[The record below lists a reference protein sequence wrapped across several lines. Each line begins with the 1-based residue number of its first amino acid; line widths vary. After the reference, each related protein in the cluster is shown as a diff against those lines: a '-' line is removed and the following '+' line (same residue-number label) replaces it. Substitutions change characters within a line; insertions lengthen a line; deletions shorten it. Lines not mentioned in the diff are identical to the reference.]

1 MKSSLYFQSPSK
13 TSTPQKLAGV
23 REIMDKKGIH
33 VQVMEEKPSK
43 LLVARLAEFWHPLG
57 AIVDCGG
64 VYNDLDASIFSALPT
79 VFIGHDPDSLPRKC
93 LHVLHDQAATAQLAA
108 RELLETG
115 FSNFAFVPYEGK
127 RYWSDI
133 RRDAFRDALSLNGKK
148 CEVFSYPRK
157 ADDAIAR
164 TDAMRRFLESLP
176 KPCGVFAAN
185 DKTAETVLSA
195 AQLAGLSVPNSLAV
209 VGVDNYEAICEHTT
223 PPLTS
228 IEPDFRRGGELAAL
242 MLLTA
247 TSGKGEWRGDRV
259 CMFGPLRVVRRAS
272 SRILQRNDPK
282 VLAALDLIRRRAC
295 SGLRAEEV
303 ARLFDCSRRM
313 ADIRFERATGHSI
326 LAEIHA
332 VQLERAQE
340 LLRDTSVHLKTISD
354 FCGFSN
360 PNSLRKFFL
369 RTTGKTMTAWRDA
382 FARRLAPTPPLHTT
396 SPHHVRYLP
405 RDAPTRT
412 LEE

>member
-1 MKSSLYFQSPSK
+1 MKTALYFQSPSK
-13 TSTPQKLAGV
+13 SSAPQKLAGV

-33 VQVMEEKPSK
+33 VQLIEERPTKTR
-43 LLVARLAEFWHPLG
+43 LERLVDFWHPVG
-57 AIVDCGG
+57 AIVNCGREYHDIDAAIFRG
-64 VYNDLDASIFSALPT
+64 VRT
-79 VFIGHDPDSLPRKC
+79 VFIGHDPATLPTKC
-93 LHVLHDQAATAQLAA
+93 LHVLHNQGETAKLAA

-115 FSNFAFVPYEGK
+115 FSNFAFVPYEEK

-133 RRDAFRDALSLNGKK
+133 RRDAFRDALSINGKQ
-148 CEVFSYPRK
+148 CEVFSHPRK
-157 ADDAIAR
+157 NGDDIER

-176 KPCGVFAAN
+176 KPCAVFAAN

-195 AQLAGLSVPNSLAV
+195 AQLAGISVPNSLAV

-242 MLLTA
+242 MLLAA
-247 TSGKGEWRGDRV
+247 TSGKGKWRGERV
-259 CMFGPLRVVRRAS
+259 RTFGPLRVVRRAS
-272 SRILQRNDPK
+272 SRILQGNDTK

-313 ADIRFERATGHSI
+313 ANIRFERATGHSI

-332 VQLERAQE
+332 VQLERAQD
-340 LLRDTSVHLKTISD
+340 LIRSGNMPLKAISD
-354 FCGFSN
+354 FCGFTH
-360 PNSLRKFFL
+360 PNSLRKFF
-369 RTTGKTMTAWRDA
+369 RRETGMTMSAWR
-382 FARRLAPTPPLHTT
+382 RR
-396 SPHHVRYLP
+396 S
-405 RDAPTRT
+405 
-412 LEE
+412 